1 MLALSVK
8 KYVFT
13 LLQLLQAKGEYEKM
27 GDKIEELSE
36 KNAVVNGEV
45 ARMANEHE
53 ELSIKFDN
61 LQSSLEFISSENE
74 SIFRKEVNFLKEQ
87 ESTLVKMK
95 NINDV
100 LGVYR
105 GKYDLCKKIQQ
116 QNKNIKTRYA

>member
-1 MLALSVK
+1 
-8 KYVFT
+8 
-13 LLQLLQAKGEYEKM
+13 M

-105 GKYDLCKKIQQ
+105 GKYDLCKKI
-116 QNKNIKTRYA
+116 